1 MAKLV
6 RVGKQMAEALMIVKK
21 YVKLT
26 TGSAPTQEEIANTLK
41 CYFILNEIGNQI
53 RYQRKKA
60 ASGEAVRENNQKNP
74 VWTMN
79 LISYSHQSNLAK
91 AGFFSECIEEGI
103 QSTQD
108 FIIKTTGQEPSQEE
122 LAESLICSLSSVKLK
137 TKLIGNEKTL
147 KRQPDRI
154 LPHSHRI
161 YTPDFFKNYQ
171 FFPKVFPLIGR

>member
-6 RVGKQMAEALMIVKK
+6 RVGKQITNALMIVKK

-26 TGSAPTQEEIANTLK
+26 TGQAATQEEIANTLK

-60 ASGEAVRENNQKNP
+60 ASGEAVGQNNRNNP
-74 VWTMN
+74 FWTMN
-79 LISYSHQSNLAK
+79 LISNSLQNNLAK
-91 AGFFSECIEEGI
+91 AGLFSECIEEGI

-122 LAESLICSLSSVKLK
+122 LAESLICSFILSEIKNQINWQRK
-137 TKLIGNEKTL
+137 NPEKAAGSEPT
-147 KRQPDRI
+147 
-154 LPHSHRI
+154 S
-161 YTPDFFKNYQ
+161 
-171 FFPKVFPLIGR
+171 